1 MGGILNQEIN
11 PFSMIYDKNTKRFKP
26 GYVDIVL
33 ALSEAVQHQT
43 VEDIQAFMEDHWRD
57 ITASQLRNIFSK
69 VKKARLNELP
79 LLRAKLA
86 YVRGR
91 TDANK
96 RGMHTLVHH
105 LDELMAH
112 IPPEDTPENKKK
124 LEGFKAFFEAALAYH
139 KYCEKIKPR
148 SSRP

>member
-1 MGGILNQEIN
+1 MGRIFNEEIN
-11 PFSMIYDKNTKRFKP
+11 PFSMIYDKNSKRFKP
-26 GYVDIVL
+26 GYVEVVL

-43 VEDIQAFMEDHWRD
+43 VEDIRAFMEDHWQD

-69 VKKARLNELP
+69 VKKASLSEIP

-86 YVRGR
+86 YIRGR

-96 RGMHTLVHH
+96 RGMHALVEH

-112 IPPEDTPENKKK
+112 IPPEDSPANRKK
-124 LEGFKAFFEAALAYH
+124 LEGFKAFFEATLAYH

-148 SSRP
+148 SRRQ